1 MRIQFY
7 VSILIDQPSVP
18 MSSHLVPREI
28 MYRAAR
34 RFKILS
40 EPVRLEI
47 LSLLH
52 ERGEMSVQEL
62 VEETGQHQAN
72 ISKHLGHLAAENC
85 VKRRKQG
92 LYAYYSINDPTLSSI
107 CMLVCGRLRQEADA
121 A

>member
-1 MRIQFY
+1 ME
-7 VSILIDQPSVP
+7 SN
-18 MSSHLVPREI
+18 LVPRDI
-28 MYRAAR
+28 MHRAAR
-34 RFKILS
+34 RFKMLS

-72 ISKHLGHLAAENC
+72 ISKHLRHLAGEKC
-85 VKRRKQG
+85 VKRRKEG
-92 LYAYYSINDPTLSSI
+92 LFAYYSINDPTLSSI